1 MEQRFI
7 SPKEAA
13 QFLGISRSS
22 VDRLAKKGDM
32 PSYLIGH
39 RRLFDRDELVEWV
52 KAHKNHTARAVTGNK
67 SQNKKTRRKEYGKR
81 GENRE
86 REK

>member
-1 MEQRFI
+1 MEQKFI

-22 VDRLAKKGDM
+22 VDRLAKSGGM

-52 KAHKNHTARAVTGNK
+52 KGHKNDTTKAVTGK
-67 SQNKKTRRKEYGKR
+67 SQNKNERGRDDGRARR
-81 GENRE
+81 
-86 REK
+86 